1 VAKSF
6 RVTEHQS
13 LQARLE
19 MQNVTNSDM
28 YDVGASGTTNI
39 TSSNFG
45 RMNQSLDGVAFFPQR
60 RMQLSLKY
68 TF

>member
-1 VAKSF
+1 MIGKTF
-6 RVTEHQS
+6 RVTEGQS

-19 MQNVTNSDM
+19 MQNVTNSQM
-28 YDVGASGTTNI
+28 YDTFGSQSIQSNVFTRLNVAS
-39 TSSNFG
+39 
-45 RMNQSLDGVAFFPQR
+45 DGVLVNSPR